1 MECMV
6 MQYRFLGNTGLSLSC
21 LGLGAMMFGGPTNPQ
36 ESEVIIQKAYE
47 LGINYFDTANIY
59 HRGESERIL
68 GKFLK
73 PFRENVILSTKGGR
87 FMGDGQNQG
96 GLSRVNLIRQV
107 EESLQRLDTDWIDI
121 YLLHLEDPRTSMDD
135 CILTMDN
142 LVRQGKIRYF
152 GCSNFYPSTIVECLW
167 SSDRLK
173 GARLCCLQDEYNLL
187 NRQGEMEVL
196 PICKR
201 HQLGFIVYSPL
212 ARGLLAGKYFEQESP
227 PESSRAG
234 RGDKFI
240 VKDWT
245 PERFKRLEEI
255 RKIFSEYKESL
266 SQCAIAWLLHQEA
279 VTSVVLGPRTLNQF
293 LDNIEAMHVRIQPQT
308 FEAFNAFQPV
318 RSWGVPPLRS

>member
-1 MECMV
+1 
-6 MQYRFLGNTGLSLSC
+6 MQYRFLGNTGLSLSY
-21 LGLGAMMFGGPTNPQ
+21 LGLGAMMFGGPTSPQ

-47 LGINYFDTANIY
+47 LGINYFDTANVY
-59 HRGESERIL
+59 HQGESERIL

-73 PFRENVILSTKGGR
+73 PFRDEIILSTKGGR

-107 EESLQRLDTDWIDI
+107 EESLQRLETDWIDI
-121 YLLHLEDPRTSMDD
+121 YLLHLEDPRTSADEFV
-135 CILTMDN
+135 LTMDN

-173 GARLCCLQDEYNLL
+173 STRLCCLQDEYNLL
-187 NRQGEMEVL
+187 NRQVELEVL
-196 PICKR
+196 PVCKR
-201 HQLGFIVYSPL
+201 HQLGFVVFSPL
-212 ARGLLAGKYFEQESP
+212 ARGLLTGKYFEQESP
-227 PESSRAG
+227 PESSRAS

-245 PERFKRLEEI
+245 PEKFKRLQEI
-255 RKIFSEYKESL
+255 RKIFSEYKENF
-266 SQCAIAWLLHQEA
+266 SQCAIAWLLHQEM
-279 VTSVVLGPRTLNQF
+279 VTSVMLGPRTLNQF
-293 LDNIEAMHVRIQPQT
+293 LDNIGAMNVRIQPQT
-308 FEAFNAFQPV
+308 FEALNAFQPV